1 MRRTCLVGILL
12 MLLSLG
18 PYVRAAE
25 AAERYEEDFGWG
37 LAAVG
42 TDVFYIPA
50 KVMYAALGGFVGGM
64 VYVWTAGNMEGTR
77 RVWSATL
84 GGTYVVTPAMLRGEE
99 SILFV
104 GETYRW

>member
-1 MRRTCLVGILL
+1 MQRMWLIGVLL
-12 MLLSLG
+12 MVLSFG
-18 PYVRAAE
+18 PSTSTAH
-25 AAERYEEDFGWG
+25 AAERYQEDFGWG
-37 LAAVG
+37 LAAAG
-42 TDVFYIPA
+42 TDIFYVPA
-50 KVMYAALGGFVGGM
+50 KVIYAALGGMVGGM
-64 VYVWTAGNMEGTR
+64 VCAWTAGNMEGAH

>member
-1 MRRTCLVGILL
+1 MQRMWLIGVLL
-12 MLLSLG
+12 MVLSFA
-18 PYVRAAE
+18 PSASTAH
-25 AAERYEEDFGWG
+25 AAERYQEDLGWG
-37 LAAVG
+37 LAAAG
-42 TDVFYIPA
+42 TDIFYVPA
-50 KVMYAALGGFVGGM
+50 KVMYAALGGIVGGM
-64 VYVWTAGNMEGTR
+64 AYAWTAGNMEGAH